1 MERENGFG
9 EFRMSFL
16 MVAVNPCV
24 PLNRCEVW

>member
-1 MERENGFG
+1 ML
-9 EFRMSFL
+9 FL